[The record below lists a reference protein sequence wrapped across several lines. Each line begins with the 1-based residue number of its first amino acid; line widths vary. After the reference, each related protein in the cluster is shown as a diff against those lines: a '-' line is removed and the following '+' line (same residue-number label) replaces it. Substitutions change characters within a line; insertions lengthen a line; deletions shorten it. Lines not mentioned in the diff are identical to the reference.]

1 MRRSGMA
8 WITMGA
14 RSGNS
19 SPMISRRL
27 PGLVRPDR
35 QARRVGIRFEVNDDQ
50 HMIDRVEDG
59 LVADAVFGS

>member
-1 MRRSGMA
+1 
-8 WITMGA
+8 
-14 RSGNS
+14 
-19 SPMISRRL
+19 MISRRL